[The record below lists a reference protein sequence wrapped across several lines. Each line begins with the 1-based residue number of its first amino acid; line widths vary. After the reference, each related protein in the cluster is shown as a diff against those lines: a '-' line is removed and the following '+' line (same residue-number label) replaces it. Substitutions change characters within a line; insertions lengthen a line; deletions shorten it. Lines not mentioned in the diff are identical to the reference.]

1 MWQRPW
7 NTTHPDRFTARPG
20 WYRKPIEDTKPRA
33 PGRQADP
40 SGSLAPWQA
49 NPLLTVDFFFPP
61 HKDLGHLHGDR
72 VQGTADRGT
81 GITGPIQRGSGT
93 ADKGIGISG
102 DFYNFDNWINFK
114 KTLKLITEKII
125 KLKKGTDEIT
135 TLPNTKYSKARGIVP
150 KCGIF
155 SPLQG
160 FFSGDNDKA
169 RKTGPCHI
177 SDRCVPYKRTP
188 EN

>member
-1 MWQRPW
+1 
-7 NTTHPDRFTARPG
+7 
-20 WYRKPIEDTKPRA
+20 
-33 PGRQADP
+33 
-40 SGSLAPWQA
+40 
-49 NPLLTVDFFFPP
+49 VDFFFPP

-72 VQGTADRGT
+72 GQGKADRGT
-81 GITGPIQRGSGT
+81 GIPGPIRRGSGT

-150 KCGIF
+150 KCGI
-155 SPLQG
+155 SSSLRG
-160 FFSGDNDKA
+160 FPSVDNDKA
-169 RKTGPCHI
+169 RMSGPCHI
-177 SDRCVPYKRTP
+177 SDRWATWCKRRFSAPLTWDKRRSLMMHRP
-188 EN
+188 RNTTHLDRFIARPGRYRRTIEETASHAPG